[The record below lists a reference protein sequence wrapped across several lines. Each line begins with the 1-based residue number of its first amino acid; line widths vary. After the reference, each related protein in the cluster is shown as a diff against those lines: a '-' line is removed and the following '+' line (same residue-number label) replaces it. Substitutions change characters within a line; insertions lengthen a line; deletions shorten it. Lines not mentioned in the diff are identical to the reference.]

1 VRTSTDRRGA
11 FTLIELLVVIGIMVF
26 LMALTALLLNTFST
40 KTTSGV
46 DQVTGRLIMARQ
58 MARRDGVVTGIRFI
72 QNPNTTVAVSS
83 ELQFIRQPDDVAVGI
98 YAGWYKNPNVTPPQ
112 PNPRVAI
119 IRVPV
124 PASGTAPQL
133 KGLIADGDSLELYN
147 GGYVRRITTPQAGAV
162 YPAGPGYPAS
172 PAAAVFKD
180 DTQPAATQTS
190 YTDWLVCVNTSAAEL
205 DLPDVSANP
214 PLLYSP
220 TNYRFIR
227 QPQPMSGEASL
238 VLDNVVVDFTTPKD
252 SQGNCWNPSG
262 GPLSTVPP
270 SPSAPGTAEILFSPS
285 GAVIGQAA
293 TQMTYV
299 WVRRGQVDPV
309 TGVVT
314 PPNSQAKDYLGGTP
328 RIVTIYRNGAIA
340 QHPVSRVTDPYEFT
354 RDGRNSGM

>member
-11 FTLIELLVVIGIMVF
+11 FTLIEMLVVIGIMVF
-26 LMALTALLLNTFST
+26 LMALTAVLLNTFST

-83 ELQFIRQPDDVAVGI
+83 ELQFIRQPDDVAVGS
-98 YAGWYKNPNVTPPQ
+98 YRGWYTNPNVAPPQ
-112 PNPRVAI
+112 PNAWVAV

-124 PASGTAPQL
+124 PAQGTAPQL
-133 KGLIADGDSLELYN
+133 NGLIFAGDSLEVYG

-180 DTQPAATQTS
+180 DTQPAATQTI
-190 YTDWLVCVNTSAAEL
+190 YTDWLVCVNPADL
-205 DLPDVSANP
+205 QLPDLMGNT
-214 PLLYSP
+214 PLLSAP

-270 SPSAPGTAEILFSPS
+270 SPSVPGTAEILFSPS

-299 WVRRGQVDPV
+299 WVRRGQVDAS

-328 RIVTIYRNGAIA
+328 RIVTIYRNGSIA